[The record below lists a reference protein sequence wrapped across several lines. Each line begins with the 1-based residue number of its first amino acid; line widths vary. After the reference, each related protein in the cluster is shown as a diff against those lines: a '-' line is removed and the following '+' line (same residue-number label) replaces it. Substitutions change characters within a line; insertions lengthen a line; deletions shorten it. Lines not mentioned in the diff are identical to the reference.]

1 MILKSIR
8 QLHARIE
15 NVLKWSWII
24 FIAANVLFVSLF
36 IGIKIVELKNS
47 TASWTGFF
55 LDRLRQV
62 EKIVDGDGQFPS
74 LPVVHALT
82 IDADGTIRK
91 APIQTLLGMHLN
103 ASGFFGKI
111 NDLRPGQIAIIF
123 FPDMVDGIQ
132 RVHFVKRIAGDFI
145 VNTFEPREFFFIL
158 LAGETRLS
166 VVTSGVVWFSDD
178 PTQIGNVYRGH
189 PLSIES
195 GRVYASFSDTIPR
208 MPEGLLVVTEDIT
221 DEIRLYSLTMVF
233 LLLVFGGVSLRTLKV
248 RKDFAVL
255 QEEQKNITR
264 LIQNLTAVIIQP
276 NDDLSARLDNLAP
289 MLRQSFLDSG
299 DSELQFEEYRQYRSL
314 VHKFMDD
321 LLVLVEVVKED
332 ALKLREGEERF
343 SSLVSNIPGIVY
355 RCANDPDWTMM
366 YISDEISTISDH
378 PASDFINN
386 AVLSFA
392 SIIHPDDCGL
402 VERVIQEGVREKSR
416 YLVEYR
422 IRRRDGGFRWVS
434 ERGQGV
440 FAPDGNLLWLDGVIV
455 DITER
460 KRAENDRIARE
471 IAEQAN
477 MAKSEFLSH
486 MSHELRTPLNAIL
499 GFSQL
504 LMMDELKPNH
514 ERGLNQIH
522 KSGRHLLN
530 MVNQVLD
537 IARIESGRF
546 HISAEQVPLEGVVK
560 EALELIRPLAEARG
574 ISLRRG
580 PHPHPETSVLADLQS
595 LRQVLLN
602 LLSNAVKYNREG
614 GEINVTT
621 TIMDGDLHLEVRD
634 TGAGIPSDKMG
645 RLFVPF
651 DRLGMETVEQ
661 EGTGLGL
668 AISKGLMEAMG
679 GGIGAESRPGEGSLF
694 WLDLR
699 LVKRQ

>member
-15 NVLKWSWII
+15 NVLRWSWII
-24 FIAANVLFVSLF
+24 IIAANLLFMSLF
-36 IGIKIVELKNS
+36 IGIKIVELKSS
-47 TASWTGFF
+47 TTAWTEYF
-55 LDRLRQV
+55 LDRLRLA
-62 EKIVDGDGQFPS
+62 EKIVDGDRQSPS

-91 APIQTLLGMHLN
+91 APSPTLLGMHLN
-103 ASGFFGKI
+103 ASGFFGRI
-111 NDLRPGQIAIIF
+111 NDLGPGQIAIIF
-123 FPDMVDGIQ
+123 FPDIVDGIQ

-145 VNTFEPREFFFIL
+145 VNTFEPREFFSIL

-166 VVTSGVVWFSDD
+166 VVTNGVIWFSDD
-178 PTQIGNVYRGH
+178 PNQIGNVYRGH
-189 PLSIES
+189 PLSIDS
-195 GRVYASFSDTIPR
+195 GRFFASFSDKIPR
-208 MPEGLLVVTEDIT
+208 MPEGMLVVAEDIT
-221 DEIRLYSLTMVF
+221 GEIRLLSLTMGS
-233 LLLVFGGVSLRTLKV
+233 LLLVFGAVSLRTLRV

-255 QEEQKNITR
+255 QEEQNNITR
-264 LIQNLTAVIIQP
+264 LIQSLSAVIIQP
-276 NDDLSARLDNLAP
+276 YDDLSARLENLAP
-289 MLRQSFLDSG
+289 MLRQSFLDGG

-314 VHKFMDD
+314 VHKFIDD
-321 LLVLVEVVKED
+321 ILVLVEVIKED

-402 VERVIQEGVREKSR
+402 VERVIQEGVREKRR
-416 YLVEYR
+416 YLIEYR
-422 IRRRDGGFRWVS
+422 ICRPDGGIRWVS

-477 MAKSEFLSH
+477 LAKSEFLSR
-486 MSHELRTPLNAIL
+486 MSHELRTPLNSIL

-522 KSGRHLLN
+522 KSGLHLLN

-537 IARIESGRF
+537 IARIESGKL
-546 HISAEQVPLEGVVK
+546 HIVAEPVSLKGVVE
-560 EALELIRPLAEARG
+560 EAFELIRPLAEARG

-580 PHPHPETSVLADLQS
+580 PHPHPEVSVLADLQS

-614 GEINVTT
+614 GEIDVTT
-621 TIMDGDLHLEVRD
+621 TIMDGHLRLEVRD
-634 TGAGIPSDKMG
+634 TGEGIPSDKMG
-645 RLFVPF
+645 RLFIPF

-668 AISKGLMEAMG
+668 AISKGLVEAMG
-679 GGIGAESRPGEGSLF
+679 GCIGAESRPGEGSLF
-694 WLDLR
+694 WLELK
-699 LVKRQ
+699 LAEE